1 MLISINLL
9 LIKNI
14 MDVAQFLRSKFPEA
28 EISFDGEDCNSRLLI
43 VSNDFDGLNTLQRH
57 KLVLNTLKEQFQTG
71 ELHALSLITKSPSET
86 A

>member
-1 MLISINLL
+1 
-9 LIKNI
+9 

-43 VSNDFDGLNTLQRH
+43 VSNEFEGLNTLQRH
-57 KLVLNTLKEQFQTG
+57 KLVLKTLKEQFQTG

-86 A
+86 Q

>member
-1 MLISINLL
+1 
-9 LIKNI
+9 

-43 VSNDFDGLNTLQRH
+43 VSNEFEGLNTLQRH
-57 KLVLNTLKEQFQTG
+57 KLVLNALKEQFQTG